1 VAHRRTV
8 PSQFD
13 ASVRTVAVA
22 GGSGSIEVPQG
33 LGSSAHCFP
42 GLASQ
47 QIFPLHGQDVACV
60 FRKHPGG
67 TGQRFVLRTAPPGR
81 ATCEDIRPHVVRKL
95 SLHPCDDC
103 AHLVEMSKIRCGIH
117 RAHVVLPG
125 HRVAIAGQHVQTE
138 LFVEMSGRRRRCGQ
152 CGQHRVVVGIELVGA
167 SIGGASAR
175 TLGAPR
181 KPSGGWRLA

>member
-1 VAHRRTV
+1 M
-8 PSQFD
+8 
-13 ASVRTVAVA
+13 
-22 GGSGSIEVPQG
+22 
-33 LGSSAHCFP
+33 
-42 GLASQ
+42 
-47 QIFPLHGQDVACV
+47 

-67 TGQRFVLRTAPPGR
+67 TGQCFVLRTAPPGR

-167 SIGGASAR
+167 LAAQAAPDRPRRRVRRGVALDAAFAEFEE
-175 TLGAPR
+175 LGEDDSHR
-181 KPSGGWRLA
+181 KPQHDDD